1 MKETGV
7 ETIAGRNLLAIG
19 WSGKIRFKL
28 AAEEY
33 DRTGGI
39 ILF

>member
-7 ETIAGRNLLAIG
+7 ETIAGNLLAIG